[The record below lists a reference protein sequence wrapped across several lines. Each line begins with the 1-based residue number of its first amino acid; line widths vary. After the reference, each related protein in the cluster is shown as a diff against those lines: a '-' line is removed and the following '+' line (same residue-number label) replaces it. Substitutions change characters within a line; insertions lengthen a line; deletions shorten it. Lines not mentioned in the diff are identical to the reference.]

1 MLSPFISLS
10 ECDPLGWE
18 CRAKKAADV
27 AVAAAKDAIAQA
39 AAEEEPE
46 GDEEEMIDVAA
57 ATDAPSMEEVIPSHR
72 SSILHIII
80 ICRHSCTALSQPW
93 RCNVQEAA
101 QVAAVAEEAE
111 EAAAAA
117 RPVSKKAKKRA
128 AKEAAAKA
136 QAEGAP
142 STRPSGH
149 TFSLLRGTVLRHE
162 LAAPARCALLRDMRL
177 YSWACELW

>member
-1 MLSPFISLS
+1 M
-10 ECDPLGWE
+10 
-18 CRAKKAADV
+18 

-57 ATDAPSMEEVIPSHR
+57 ATDAPSMEEVSPSHIPP
-72 SSILHIII
+72 SFTSIIL
-80 ICRHSCTALSQPW
+80 RRYYLCTALSQPW
-93 RCNVQEAA
+93 KCNVQEAA
-101 QVAAVAEEAE
+101 QVAAVAEEVE

-117 RPVSKKAKKRA
+117 RPLSKKAKKRA

-142 STRPSGH
+142 SSQSSCH
-149 TFSLLRGTVLRHE
+149 TFSLLGGPRCIMSLLH
-162 LAAPARCALLRDMRL
+162 LPALPIRKTCKRPAGFINFSGPDK
-177 YSWACELW
+177 Y